1 LSNRK
6 ASGSKIF
13 AMTNGS
19 ANVLWVS
26 RIALSAGFDGSGIT
40 FEPAMVQLACQ
51 RQVGAAK
58 LLALDWPLRCD
69 TLRLEANEGLAI
81 DLQVAAVVGDHLCG
95 YVEWFE

>member
-1 LSNRK
+1 LNDAR
-6 ASGSKIF
+6 F
-13 AMTNGS
+13 NG
-19 ANVLWVS
+19 AA
-26 RIALSAGFDGSGIT
+26 ALTVSGIT
-40 FEPAMVQLACQ
+40 FEPAMDQLACR

-58 LLALDWPLRCD
+58 LLALDWSLRCD

>member
-1 LSNRK
+1 LNDAR
-6 ASGSKIF
+6 F
-13 AMTNGS
+13 NG
-19 ANVLWVS
+19 AA
-26 RIALSAGFDGSGIT
+26 ALTVSGIT
-40 FEPAMVQLACQ
+40 FEPAMDQLACQ

-58 LLALDWPLRCD
+58 LLALDWSLRCD

>member
-1 LSNRK
+1 LNDAR
-6 ASGSKIF
+6 F
-13 AMTNGS
+13 NG
-19 ANVLWVS
+19 AA
-26 RIALSAGFDGSGIT
+26 ALTVSGIT